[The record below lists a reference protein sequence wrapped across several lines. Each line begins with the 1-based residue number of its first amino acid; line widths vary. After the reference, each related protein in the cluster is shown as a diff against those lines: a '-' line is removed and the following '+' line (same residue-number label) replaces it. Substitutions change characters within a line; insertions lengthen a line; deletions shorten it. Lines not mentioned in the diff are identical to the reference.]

1 MSESHARNQLEN
13 TSTRMVAYDQISV
26 ASPLKAFYHAPV
38 VWEMV
43 AETGGEFQ
51 MSPNTRT
58 DTDQNY
64 DHVADVLHGER
75 DDTIVSVG
83 REPGAL
89 CIFRSCNS
97 PHRTMRIMGVFV
109 YEREPGVLGDPEVN
123 ETIYGQRVA
132 AN

>member
-1 MSESHARNQLEN
+1 MLQSL
-13 TSTRMVAYDQISV
+13 IIGG
-26 ASPLKAFYHAPV
+26 
-38 VWEMV
+38 
-43 AETGGEFQ
+43 ETGHLQ
-51 MSPNTRT
+51 ARYRS
-58 DTDQNY
+58 
-64 DHVADVLHGER
+64 VLHGER

-132 AN
+132 AT